1 MISMQ
6 HRPRSEK
13 RFPGR
18 GAIAL
23 AAIVFAF
30 AVASRGTRAAEA
42 ARPRLVLALSVDQ
55 MRADY
60 LTRFDSLFK
69 GGFRRLLD
77 QGAVFTNARYR
88 HANTETGPGHS
99 VILSG
104 QLPHHSGIVANEW
117 FDYAL
122 GRMVNVVEDPVQ
134 SPVGGQGRAASPA
147 HFNGFTLGDALKK
160 ASPESKV
167 VGVSMKDRSA
177 ILMAGR
183 RADGA
188 YWYEGAEGR
197 FITSTYYMREAPSW
211 LTTLNAG
218 RLPDRYAGSTWERL
232 LEPALYR
239 KFAGED
245 DVKGEWDGQDT
256 VFPHRLRGTPP
267 SREFYD
273 ELRRTPFADE
283 LVLEYAL
290 AAMTGHGLGQ
300 DDATDV
306 LAVSFSATDVIGHTY
321 GPDSQEAM
329 DQILRLDIVVGR
341 LIDEV
346 ERRVGPGRTLIAL
359 SADHGSMP
367 LVEILKARGVDA
379 RRVTAT
385 SLNDAVDSGLK
396 ERYPGVS
403 GILAAK
409 DPPNYYLDL
418 AVLHRNGL
426 RRADVESAIEKVL
439 LGTGVVEAVYTHAD
453 FAGDAPKDDPFFAL
467 HEAAFYAPRSPQV
480 VARLKPYVYVSDRP
494 GGTGHGTPQDY
505 DRQVPVVFLGS
516 SLKAGRYPEA
526 SGPED
531 IAPTLATVLGLDY
544 PREESSR
551 LLKEML
557 K

>member
-1 MISMQ
+1 MIST
-6 HRPRSEK
+6 HRPRSAA
-13 RFPGR
+13 RSCWR
-18 GAIAL
+18 GAIAVAVIAFVPRL
-23 AAIVFAF
+23 AA
-30 AVASRGTRAAEA
+30 RGTPATDH
-42 ARPRLVLALSVDQ
+42 PRLVLALSVDQ

-60 LTRFDSLFK
+60 LTRFEPLFK
-69 GGFRRLLD
+69 GGLRRLLD

-99 VILSG
+99 VLLSG

-117 FDYAL
+117 FDSTL

-134 SPVGGQGRAASPA
+134 SPVGGQGRGASPA
-147 HFNGFTLGDALKK
+147 HFNAFTLGDALKK
-160 ASPESKV
+160 VSPASKV
-167 VGVSMKDRSA
+167 VGVSMKDRAA

-197 FITSTYYMREAPSW
+197 FITSTYYMKAAPSW
-211 LTTLNAG
+211 LAALNAK
-218 RLPDRYAGSTWERL
+218 RLPDGYAGRVWDRL
-232 LEPALYR
+232 LDPALYR
-239 KFAGED
+239 QLAGQD
-245 DVKGEWDGQDT
+245 DVKGEWDGHDT

-290 AAMTGHGLGQ
+290 AAMAGHGLGQ
-300 DDATDV
+300 DEATDV

-329 DQILRLDIVVGR
+329 DQILRLDGLVGR
-341 LIDEV
+341 LLDEV
-346 ERRVGPGRTLIAL
+346 ERRVGLGRILVAL

-367 LVEILKARGVDA
+367 LVEILKARGLDA
-379 RRVTAT
+379 RRVTAA
-385 SLNDAVDSGLK
+385 SLNDAVENVLK

-418 AVLHRNGL
+418 SVL
-426 RRADVESAIEKVL
+426 RRNALPRGDVESTVENAL
-439 LGTGVVEAVYTHAD
+439 LTTGAVEAVYRHAD
-453 FAGDAPKDDPFFAL
+453 FAKDPPTGDPFWGL
-467 HEAAFYAPRSPQV
+467 HEAAFYAPRSPHLI
-480 VARLKPYVYVSDRP
+480 ARLKPYVYVSDRT

-505 DRQVPVVFLGS
+505 DRHVPVVFLGS
-516 SLKAGRYPEA
+516 SVKAGRYPEA

-531 IAPTLATVLGLDY
+531 IAPTLARLLGLDF
-544 PREESSR
+544 PREDSSR
-551 LLKEML
+551 LLTEML
-557 K
+557 R

>member
-1 MISMQ
+1 MIAID
-6 HRPRSEK
+6 RP
-13 RFPGR
+13 
-18 GAIAL
+18 GARWRAVAL
-23 AAIVFAF
+23 AAVVFFPAF
-30 AVASRGTRAAEA
+30 ASRGTPATIP

-60 LTRFDSLFK
+60 LTRFEPLLK

-99 VILSG
+99 ILLSG

-117 FDYAL
+117 FDSQL

-160 ASPESKV
+160 ASPASKV

-183 RADGA
+183 RADAA

-197 FITSTYYMREAPSW
+197 FITSTYYMKEAPSW
-211 LTTLNAG
+211 LAALNAK
-218 RLPDRYAGSTWERL
+218 RLPDRHAGRVWDRL
-232 LEPALYR
+232 LDPALYR
-239 KFAGED
+239 KLAGED

-256 VFPHRLRGTPP
+256 VFPHRLRGAPP

-290 AAMTGHGLGQ
+290 AAMAGHGLGQ
-300 DDATDV
+300 DEATDV

-329 DQILRLDIVVGR
+329 DQILRLDGVVGR
-341 LIDEV
+341 LLDEV
-346 ERRVGPGRTLIAL
+346 ERRVGPGRTLVAL

-367 LVEILKARGVDA
+367 LVELLKAQGLDA
-379 RRVTAT
+379 RRVTAA
-385 SLNDAVDSGLK
+385 SLNDAVENVLK
-396 ERYPGVS
+396 ERYPGIS

-418 AVLHRNGL
+418 AVLGRHAL
-426 RRADVESAIEKVL
+426 ARADVESAIEKAL
-439 LGTGVVEAVYTHAD
+439 LATGAVEAVYTHAD
-453 FAGDAPKDDPFFAL
+453 FAKDPPAGDPFWGL
-467 HEAAFYAPRSPQV
+467 HEAAFFAPRSPHV
-480 VARLKPYVYVSDRP
+480 IARLKPYVYVSDRT

-505 DRQVPVVFLGS
+505 DRHVPLVILGPS
-516 SLKAGRYPEA
+516 VKAGRYPEA
-526 SGPED
+526 CGPED
-531 IAPTLATVLGLDY
+531 IAPTLAGLLGLDY
-544 PREESSR
+544 PREEAAR
-551 LLKEML
+551 LLTEVSK
-557 K
+557 